1 MPSTRGVGRYG
12 RSDRHRPR
20 SRASRHRAS
29 PEELVVIGKLQRGI
43 HALAACLPIVALAQ
57 SPPPTVPSPAQVDP
71 ATVVPGSKAVARRVT
86 LVVADLERSLR
97 FYEAL
102 GFRADRRVEVTDPE
116 SLEVFG
122 LPTGSRLTFARL
134 VGDNTLSTGRIDGGT
149 IGLAQVHTP
158 KLERLRDRTRGE
170 TLVGMPILV
179 MTTDGVEAIHERLR
193 ALGAEVLKPP
203 QTNPAG
209 WSTLIVRDPDG
220 TRMEITQPPPSAM
233 PQAPS
238 TPTAPASPSPPGAPS
253 RSR

>member
-1 MPSTRGVGRYG
+1 MIRIP
-12 RSDRHRPR
+12 
-20 SRASRHRAS
+20 
-29 PEELVVIGKLQRGI
+29 LQGI
-43 HALAACLPIVALAQ
+43 VALAACLASSAFAQAPPATLA
-57 SPPPTVPSPAQVDP
+57 PPAQVDP

-86 LVVADLERSLR
+86 MVVADLERSLR

-102 GFRADRRVEVTDPE
+102 GFKADRRVEVTDPE

-122 LPTGSRLTFARL
+122 LPAGSRLTFARL

-149 IGLAQVHTP
+149 IGLAQVHSP

-179 MTTDGVEAIHERLR
+179 MTTDGVEAVYQRLR

-203 QTNPAG
+203 QTTAAG
-209 WSTLIVRDPDG
+209 WSTLILRDPDG

-233 PQAPS
+233 LPAAP
-238 TPTAPASPSPPGAPS
+238 PA
-253 RSR
+253 R